1 MGHKTSPIGF
11 RIGVIEPWRSRWYT
25 RSKPEMG
32 KFVIEDSK
40 IRKLVRKSEKC
51 RDAGVSRVEIERM
64 GDLVRV
70 ILVAARPGAL
80 VGKRGVRA
88 GQLEEELTKLTKKR
102 IEVVVRNIE
111 NVMLDAQLVADSL
124 AGELERRVPHKRLM
138 HKYAENIMNEGAKGV
153 KLMVKGRLG
162 GAEIAR
168 DEHLT
173 LGKVPMQTLMAEIS
187 YATSTAHLSKG
198 TIGVKV
204 WIYRRDRR
212 LEDAENRAQL
222 REAAAANAAAAAA
235 AAATAEAAGA
245 TGGGAAAGAQPA
257 HQR

>member
-11 RIGVIEPWRSRWYT
+11 RVGVSEPWRSRWYT
-25 RSKPEMG
+25 RNKRDMG
-32 KFVIEDSK
+32 KFIIEDHR
-40 IRKLVRKSEKC
+40 IRKLVHRSEKC

-70 ILVAARPGAL
+70 VLVAARPGAL

-102 IEVVVRNIE
+102 IEVVVKNIE
-111 NVMLDAQLVADSL
+111 NVMLDAQLVGDSI
-124 AGELERRVPHKRLM
+124 AAELERRVPHKRLM

-168 DEHLT
+168 DEHLVM
-173 LGKVPMQTLMAEIS
+173 GKVPMQTLTAEIS

-204 WIYRRDRR
+204 WIYRRDKR
-212 LEDAENRAQL
+212 LEEAEKRAQM
-222 REAAAANAAAAAA
+222 REASAAQAAAASAP
-235 AAATAEAAGA
+235 AAGP
-245 TGGGAAAGAQPA
+245 GPA
-257 HQR
+257 PREEGK